1 MHPHVMPVMH
11 DSAADMT
18 QHKPER
24 SGKHRFKSWIH
35 GKRLIERK
43 QVSRRNH
50 PQQCP
55 DFDFALLRDL
65 RESFAHFAV
74 KGSSSA
80 KLGHQVTFKSLKSNI
95 LPAIA

>member
-1 MHPHVMPVMH
+1 VMPVMH

-50 PQQCP
+50 P
-55 DFDFALLRDL
+55 
-65 RESFAHFAV
+65 
-74 KGSSSA
+74 SSVLIS
-80 KLGHQVTFKSLKSNI
+80 I
-95 LPAIA
+95 LPFFATFANPLRTSRLKVLARRN

>member
-1 MHPHVMPVMH
+1 L
-11 DSAADMT
+11 DSWEKINREEAGVKA
-18 QHKPER
+18 
-24 SGKHRFKSWIH
+24 KS
-35 GKRLIERK
+35 
-43 QVSRRNH
+43 
-50 PQQCP
+50 PQQCT